1 MHMLRYLRFGGTAMT
16 NHLIYWFPAKRYGW
30 GWGLPSVWQGWVVM
44 GIFAVLLLSGA
55 FMLLP
60 TYGSLVFV
68 IYAVC
73 LCLGLV
79 AVCWVKGEP
88 PTWRWGAKGKR
99 RLTAQAT
106 RTRVQHRGP

>member
-1 MHMLRYLRFGGTAMT
+1 MT
-16 NHLIYWFPAKRYGW
+16 NHPTYWFPAKRYGW

-44 GIFAVLLLSGA
+44 GVFAVLLLGGA

-60 TYGSLVFV
+60 TYGSFVFV
-68 IYAVC
+68 TYAVC

-88 PTWRWGAKGKR
+88 PTWRWGAK
-99 RLTAQAT
+99 
-106 RTRVQHRGP
+106 